1 MVLCEAAS
9 SCEKQR
15 VFLLEHGMRKKHIP
29 GPLFSTPA
37 QCVPALLMAT
47 VSLKFTIA
55 VTKH

>member
-1 MVLCEAAS
+1 MVLCEAGS

-15 VFLLEHGMRKKHIP
+15 VFLLGRGVRKKHIP

-47 VSLKFTIA
+47 VSLKFILL
-55 VTKH
+55 